1 MHLRGLIIIAFCFQF
16 FEMYAQS
23 VSKADALMSDYKY
36 SEAIVELKP
45 LVDKGNIQAIRKIAE
60 CYRKI
65 NDYVNAEKYYSIV
78 VVDKNSIPKNYLY
91 YGQMLMN
98 NNKYE
103 EAQQW
108 FNTFLSSKPNI
119 KDSTLATTL
128 LTSCFKNLG
137 EITPNRKVKLYNLE
151 ILNSVAADFS
161 AVAYGD
167 KIIFT
172 SSRQGKKNS
181 FDGQSFAQVYIA
193 SIKTDSQY
201 IVTPLTGT
209 INSKNFNSG
218 PASINAQ
225 KSKIYYTKNNIQY
238 GDAISNKKDVVTLK
252 IFEAKFDGINAKDF
266 SEMAFNDAE
275 YSCAYPAINKE
286 GDLIYYTSD
295 RAGGFG
301 GKDIYYST
309 LKDGKWTKPKNAGN
323 VINTPGD
330 EKFPFVHDDGTLYF
344 SSNGHQ
350 GLGGLDIYRVIT
362 NDSGRVTN
370 IINLGLPFNSS
381 SDDFGYFLD
390 SNYHKGFISSD
401 RIKGK
406 GSDDIYAFEYEAIP
420 FVLQVF
426 SDTISI
432 DSAMICLN
440 NKSKRDTFYTNN
452 LGYVNIELLPN
463 SFYKINIE
471 KDSFIAKELNIKTSD
486 IYKPITKKINLKI
499 KDESIKIDVPIEQ
512 EINTIAK
519 EPIQII
525 EEVKPDEQ

>member
-1 MHLRGLIIIAFCFQF
+1 MYLRIFIFIVTF
-16 FEMYAQS
+16 FHFIEIYAQS
-23 VSKADALMSDYKY
+23 VSKSDALMNDYKY

-45 LVDKGNIQAIRKIAE
+45 LVGKGNIQAIRKIAE

-65 NDYVNAEKYYSIV
+65 NDYANAEKYYSVV
-78 VVDKNSIPKNYLY
+78 VVDKNVIPKNYLY

-108 FNTFLSSKPNI
+108 FNIFISLKPNI
-119 KDSTLATTL
+119 KDSILEVTL
-128 LTSCFKNLG
+128 LTSCLKNLG
-137 EITPNRKVKLYNLE
+137 ETIPNRKVKLYNLE
-151 ILNSVAADFS
+151 ALNSAAADFS

-167 KIIFT
+167 KTFFT

-181 FDGQSFAQVYIA
+181 FDGQSFAQVYVA

-201 IVTPLTGT
+201 IISPLAGT

-252 IFEAKFDGINAKDF
+252 IFEAIFDGISAKVF

-275 YSCAYPAINKE
+275 YSCAYPAINKT

-295 RAGGFG
+295 RLGGFG
-301 GKDIYYST
+301 GKDIYYSI
-309 LKDGKWTKPKNAGN
+309 LKDGKWTKPKNTGK

-350 GLGGLDIYRVIT
+350 GLGGLDIYRAIK

-370 IINLGLPFNSS
+370 ILNLGLPFNSS

-390 SNYHKGFISSD
+390 SNYYKGFISSD
-401 RIKGK
+401 RINGK
-406 GSDDIYAFEYEAIP
+406 GSDDIYAFEYETIP
-420 FVLQVF
+420 LELQVF
-426 SDTISI
+426 SDTVSM
-432 DSAMICLN
+432 DNVMICLN
-440 NKSKRDTFYTNN
+440 HKSKRDTFYTNS

-463 SFYKINIE
+463 SSSKINIE
-471 KDSFIAKELNIKTSD
+471 KEDFIAQELMIKTND
-486 IYKPITKKINLKI
+486 IYKPTTKKINLKT
-499 KDESIKIDVPIEQ
+499 KMKV
-512 EINTIAK
+512 
-519 EPIQII
+519 
-525 EEVKPDEQ
+525 

>member
-172 SSRQGKKNS
+172 SSRSGKKNS
-181 FDGQSFAQVYIA
+181 FDGQGYAQVYIA
-193 SIKTDSQY
+193 SSLNDTQY
-201 IVTPLTGT
+201 SVAPVSGT

-218 PASINAQ
+218 PVSINTQ

-238 GDAISNKKDVVTLK
+238 GDAISNKKDEVTLK
-252 IFEAKFDGINAKDF
+252 IFEAKFDGTSAKDF

-286 GDLIYYTSD
+286 GNLIYYTSD

-309 LKDGKWTKPKNAGN
+309 FIDGKWSKPKNAGN
-323 VINTPGD
+323 IINTPGD

-350 GLGGLDIYRVIT
+350 GLGGLDIFKAMI
-362 NDSGRVTN
+362 NDSGRVIN
-370 IINLGLPFNSS
+370 IMNLGLPFNSS
-381 SDDFGYFLD
+381 ADDFGFYLD

-401 RIKGK
+401 RVNGK
-406 GSDDIYAFEYEAIP
+406 GSDDIYAFQYETIP
-420 FVLQVF
+420 FYLEVF
-426 SDTISI
+426 SDGNLQDSVAVVLNYKSIS
-432 DSAMICLN
+432 DTVFTD
-440 NKSKRDTFYTNN
+440 KSGIVQ
-452 LGYVNIELLPN
+452 LELLP
-463 SFYKINIE
+463 FTLYKIV
-471 KDSFIAKELNIKTSD
+471 IAKEGFVHQEIKIKTSD
-486 IYKPITKKINLKI
+486 IFKPLERKVYLELKTEKVEQKTPINEVELLEQKN
-499 KDESIKIDVPIEQ
+499 DE
-512 EINTIAK
+512 
-519 EPIQII
+519 
-525 EEVKPDEQ
+525 